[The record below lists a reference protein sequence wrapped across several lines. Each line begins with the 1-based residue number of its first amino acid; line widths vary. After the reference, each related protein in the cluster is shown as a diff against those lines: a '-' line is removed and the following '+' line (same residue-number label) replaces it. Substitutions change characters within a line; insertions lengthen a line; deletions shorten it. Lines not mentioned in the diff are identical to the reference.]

1 MWYLQTKDIFQ
12 CQNEMSYQAMGRRG
26 ENLNVEDANLKMMP
40 LIRFWLC
47 NILRKE
53 NSEDNKKD
61 Q

>member
-1 MWYLQTKDIFQ
+1 
-12 CQNEMSYQAMGRRG
+12 MSYQAMGRRG